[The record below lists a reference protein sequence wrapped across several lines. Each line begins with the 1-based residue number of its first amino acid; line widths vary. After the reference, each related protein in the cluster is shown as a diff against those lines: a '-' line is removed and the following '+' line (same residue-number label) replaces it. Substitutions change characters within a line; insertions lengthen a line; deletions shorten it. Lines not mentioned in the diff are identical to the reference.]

1 MDTPLALVTA
11 ETVEE
16 KPEKK
21 SRLCREVPV
30 TADELFR
37 GTDEL
42 GCSGWF
48 IRLTVGGLFPR
59 RVGPYRTKSEASAV
73 LEKFMEN
80 VRFEL
85 FMNLMNDTSGTPQ
98 VIVVEGIPTL
108 KGR

>member
-1 MDTPLALVTA
+1 MDTPLALVTD
-11 ETVEE
+11 ETIEE

-21 SRLCREVPV
+21 RRPCRELPV

-59 RVGPYRTKSEASAV
+59 RVGPYRTKADASNV
-73 LEKFMEN
+73 LEEFTAN

-85 FMNLMNDTSGTPQ
+85 LMNLMNDTSGTPH